1 MRTLTYNEFLLTLHF
16 KGNSPMDMRKIR
28 KLIELIQE
36 TGIAE
41 IEIREGEE
49 SVRIRSVDTQ
59 AASAAPVTHY
69 VQAAAPVA
77 AAAPSAAAPA
87 PIAAP
92 TPNNA
97 TDDSAAHAKNA
108 VKAPMVGTVYLC
120 PSPGAPAF
128 IEVGKTVKAG
138 DTLCL
143 IEAMKMFNQI
153 EAEKAGVIK
162 AILVDNGMPV
172 EFNQPLVV
180 IE

>member
-1 MRTLTYNEFLLTLHF
+1 
-16 KGNSPMDMRKIR
+16 MDMRKIR

-49 SVRIRSVDTQ
+49 SVRISREGLVRANTAPMM
-59 AASAAPVTHY
+59 AAMPAMAPTAELPP
-69 VQAAAPVA
+69 Q
-77 AAAPSAAAPA
+77 STAPA
-87 PIAAP
+87 AEKTIDVANKH
-92 TPNNA
+92 T
-97 TDDSAAHAKNA
+97 

-120 PSPGAPAF
+120 PSPGAKTF
-128 IEVGKTVKAG
+128 IQLGQAVKAG

-153 EAEKAGVIK
+153 EADKTGTVT
-162 AILVDNGMPV
+162 AILVDNGVPV
-172 EFNQPLVV
+172 EFNQPLFV